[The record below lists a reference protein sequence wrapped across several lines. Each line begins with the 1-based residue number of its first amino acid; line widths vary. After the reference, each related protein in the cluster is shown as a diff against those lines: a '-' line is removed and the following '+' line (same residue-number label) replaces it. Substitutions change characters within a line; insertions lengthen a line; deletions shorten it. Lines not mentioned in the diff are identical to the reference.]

1 MNPLWDRR
9 TFLKLLAA
17 FCALASAF
25 ARAAES
31 PRAAEQSPAEIGATP
46 AKHTTYL
53 ATCIEPWKAPESLIF
68 ATHKAVFCFN
78 PNPEP
83 AAVTATYYFE
93 DAAPETK
100 TFTVDPNSTKAVGH
114 GDKIAAGHAILGIK
128 IESDRRIGTQHTLE
142 ITSKPA
148 SASGNGLKAEL
159 LTSYLSAK
167 ATAREFLISDVCTSG
182 KPADDPK
189 RTFHELQYFT
199 IVNPNS
205 QKATGTFTGYYRNG
219 VVKSTPLTVQAE
231 RVICFEVADIGHQN
245 IESYEKGRLM
255 SAKIT
260 FDQPVAVLQTRTLRR
275 GTGEKKNM
283 PIFQAF
289 EFMVEGEQ

>member
-1 MNPLWDRR
+1 MNTSRNR
-9 TFLKLLAA
+9 QTFLKLLAA
-17 FCALASAF
+17 FCALASTF
-25 ARAAES
+25 VQAAES
-31 PRAAEQSPAEIGATP
+31 PRAAGA
-46 AKHTTYL
+46 KRTTYL
-53 ATCIEPWKAPESLIF
+53 ATCIAPWKVSASSIF
-68 ATHKAVFCFN
+68 TTHKAVFCLN

-83 AAVTATYYFE
+83 AEVTATYYFE

-100 TFTVDPNSTKAVGH
+100 TITVDPNSTKAIGH
-114 GDKIAAGHAILGIK
+114 GDKVAAGHAILGVK
-128 IESDRRIGTQHTLE
+128 IESDRHIGTQHTLE
-142 ITSKPA
+142 FVSKPTPLKPGDTP
-148 SASGNGLKAEL
+148 SAPGNGLKLEL

-205 QKATGTFTGYYRNG
+205 QKAAGTFTGYYRNG

-275 GTGEKKNM
+275 GTGEKKDM